1 MGKETAVQQV
11 SFSRLICAP
20 RPRCLI
26 LSAHSPPIPSCQDAA
41 PKQHPSCICASQPVA
56 GQSRKEPM
64 PYVKIEITRE
74 NNTRE
79 QKLLLIAAVTQAL
92 QDILGKDPATTFV
105 TIDEID
111 TDNWGIGGE
120 LVTDL
125 RQRKAH
131 G

>member
-1 MGKETAVQQV
+1 
-11 SFSRLICAP
+11 
-20 RPRCLI
+20 
-26 LSAHSPPIPSCQDAA
+26 
-41 PKQHPSCICASQPVA
+41 
-56 GQSRKEPM
+56 M

-79 QKLLLIAAVTQAL
+79 QKMLLIAAVTRAL

-125 RQRKAH
+125 RQRKNH
-131 G
+131 D